1 MAGII
6 IRYLKASAQ
15 LLCFMAEI
23 EKLTPQEAY
32 VEGRLMG
39 LSELV
44 SILKDSMESSEG
56 GAGEASGAVF
66 KSIVLHISNEMDSII
81 GELKGQHGE
90 THPVLKQAEKR
101 VAQIEQ
107 HAEKVAAAPPAK
119 APAALKKP
127 LDMSDDLMKSLQ
139 ALRAE
144 NEVETEEKQ

>member
-1 MAGII
+1 MT
-6 IRYLKASAQ
+6 
-15 LLCFMAEI
+15 EI
-23 EKLTPQEAY
+23 DKLTPQEAY

-44 SILKDSMESSEG
+44 SILKDSVDSEG
-56 GAGEASGAVF
+56 GTSGASNAVF
-66 KSIVLHISNEMDSII
+66 KSIVLHISSEMDSII

-101 VAQIEQ
+101 VVQIEQ
-107 HAEKVAAAPPAK
+107 HAEKIVAAPQVK

-144 NEVETEEKQ
+144 NKVETEEK